1 MIVDLKALPP
11 EGEAYQYTEKS
22 EEAFGL
28 FDDIL
33 GIHPFSIQVEVA
45 PMGNC
50 FQVLGSVRT
59 TYDETC
65 SRCGYDI
72 EVDLLP
78 KINEILMFDKER
90 PRKFQTSHVQNSEI
104 IDESTPSVTYIQSS
118 DFQLGEFLH
127 EMMVFAMETYPKCK
141 DQDLCALQK
150 HTVDEE
156 PEPERPVG
164 HPAFA
169 ALKKKLKTQH

>member
-1 MIVDLKALPP
+1 MIVDLKALSP
-11 EGEAYQYTEKS
+11 EGEHYNYTETS

-33 GIHPFSIQVEVA
+33 GIHPFKIQVHVL

-50 FQVLGSVRT
+50 YKVDGKVST

-65 SRCGYDI
+65 SKCGYD
-72 EVDLLP
+72 VQLPLQP
-78 KINEILMFDKER
+78 KINEILMLDKER

-104 IDESTPSVTYIQSS
+104 IDESTPSVSYIQSLE
-118 DFQLGEFLH
+118 FNLGEFLH
-127 EMMVFAMETYPKCK
+127 EMMVFSMEDYPKCLDK
-141 DQDLCALQK
+141 ELCNSQTHTLDQ
-150 HTVDEE
+150 E
-156 PEPERPVG
+156 PEPERPKG

-169 ALKKKLKTQH
+169 ALKKKLKV